1 VPLTGHA
8 DEQIPGLD
16 YEVTDRVAYLTINRP
31 EKLNSLNAAMYSGL
45 RTHVIR
51 ADLDD
56 GVDIIVLRSTG
67 DRAFCTG
74 GDLVE
79 GVARWGSENGLAQRL
94 AEVDGIFPFQ
104 AFERCSKTILT
115 AVNGLAQAAGL
126 IAVLV
131 SDLVIASDQASFKVP
146 ETLRGLTEPY
156 IPRRLAQ
163 TVGLAR
169 ARWMIY
175 TAEEIDAAQA
185 LACGLVAK
193 VVPHAQLNEAVAQTV
208 TALRRTGPQSRRHY
222 KRMINE
228 TLPSITLDEYML
240 SMRSAE
246 AIEGM
251 RSFAEKR
258 PPAWDRGPR
267 HD

>member
-1 VPLTGHA
+1 MPSPA
-8 DEQIPGLD
+8 DQRIPGLE
-16 YEVTDRVAYLTINRP
+16 YEVADGVAYLTINRP
-31 EKLNSLNAAMYSGL
+31 ERLNALTAAMYRGL
-45 RTHVIR
+45 RTCVIR

-67 DRAFCTG
+67 NRAFCAG
-74 GDLVE
+74 GDLIE
-79 GVARWGSENGLAQRL
+79 GAGTWDDENAL
-94 AEVDGIFPFQ
+94 AERLGELDGRLPFQ

-131 SDLVIASDQASFKVP
+131 SDLVIASDQASFRVP
-146 ETLRGLTEPY
+146 ETRRGLTEPY

-163 TVGLAR
+163 TIGLAR

-193 VVPHAQLNEAVAQTV
+193 VVPHARLEEAVAQAIM
-208 TALRRTGPQSRRHY
+208 ALRRTGPQSRSHY
-222 KRMINE
+222 KRMVSQ
-228 TLPSITLDEYML
+228 TLPAITLDEYVL
-240 SMRSAE
+240 SMRSPE
-246 AIEGM
+246 AREGL
-251 RSFAEKR
+251 RAFAEKR
-258 PPAWDRGPR
+258 RPAWDRDGADHR
-267 HD
+267 

>member
-1 VPLTGHA
+1 MHTPA
-8 DEQIPGLD
+8 DQPIPGLE
-16 YEVTDRVAYLTINRP
+16 YEVADRVAYLTINRP
-31 EKLNSLNAAMYSGL
+31 DKLNSLTEAMYSGL
-45 RTHVIR
+45 RTYVIR
-51 ADLDD
+51 ADLDAD
-56 GVDIIVLRSTG
+56 VEIVVLRSTG

-79 GVARWGSENGLAQRL
+79 GVGHWSDGNGLAERL
-94 AEVDGIFPFQ
+94 GDLDGKFPFQ

-131 SDLVIASDQASFKVP
+131 SDLVIASDQARFRVP
-146 ETLRGLTEPY
+146 ETRRGLTEPY

-163 TVGLAR
+163 TIGLAR

-175 TAEEIDAAQA
+175 TAEEIDAAEA

-193 VVPHAQLNEAVAQTV
+193 VVPHAQLHQAVAQTIS
-208 TALRRTGPQSRRHY
+208 ALRRTGPQSRAHY
-222 KRMINE
+222 KRMINQ
-228 TLPSITLDEYML
+228 TLPVITMDEFLL

-258 PPAWDRGPR
+258 PPAWDRDFFTER
-267 HD
+267 K

>member
-1 VPLTGHA
+1 MPGHA
-8 DEQIPGLD
+8 DQPIPGLE
-16 YEVTDRVAYLTINRP
+16 YEVADRVAYLTINRP
-31 EKLNSLNAAMYSGL
+31 ERLNALTAAMYSRL

-56 GVDIIVLRSTG
+56 DVDIIVLRSTG

-79 GVARWGSENGLAQRL
+79 SAGLWEDENGLAERL
-94 AEVDGIFPFQ
+94 GELDGRLPFP

-131 SDLVIASDQASFKVP
+131 SDLVIASDQARFRVP
-146 ETLRGLTEPY
+146 ETRRGLTEPY

-163 TVGLAR
+163 TIGLAR

-185 LACGLVAK
+185 LAWGLVAK
-193 VVPHAQLNEAVAQTV
+193 VVPHAQLEDAVAQAV
-208 TALRRTGPQSRRHY
+208 TALRRTGPQSRSHY
-222 KRMINE
+222 KRMISQ
-228 TLPSITLDEYML
+228 TLPAITLDEYVL
-240 SMRSAE
+240 SMRSPE
-246 AIEGM
+246 ALEGL
-251 RSFAEKR
+251 RAFAEKR
-258 PPAWDRGPR
+258 RPAWDRER
-267 HD
+267 ADHR